1 MEAKKKRLSKPALR
15 AVAWTSGALAFGLPW
30 AAFQLAPSVTT
41 GAQAPSAQQ
50 VVVVPAGSRVVLVK
64 APNGTTGVKVLKTKG
79 GTIAPPTTAAP
90 VTTTGG
96 SAPPP

>member
-15 AVAWTSGALAFGLPW
+15 ALAWTSGAVAFGLPW
-30 AAFQLAPSVTT
+30 AVFQV
-41 GAQAPSAQQ
+41 APSAPTSAQAAPQ

-64 APNGTTGVKVLKTKG
+64 APNGTTGVKVLKSKG
-79 GTIAPPTTAAP
+79 GTIAAPTTAAP